1 MTRRSELEKIR
12 QPILNEIYRMSIE
25 LGIDPDTL
33 DINLFAI
40 PTPVTGD
47 GVVTNN
53 PLLETPNTFNALCYK
68 LQVIQKLIGETL

>member
-1 MTRRSELEKIR
+1 VTRRSELEKIR
-12 QPILNEIYRMSIE
+12 QPILTEIYKMSID

-40 PTPVTGD
+40 AVPMTGD

-53 PLLETPNTFNALCYK
+53 PLLEVPNTFNALCYK
-68 LQVIQKLIGETL
+68 LQIIEKLIGETP